1 MKRYA
6 ALIRK
11 LVDAIA
17 EADTYGTDVA
27 EILKQRCFNETSI
40 VRQTLMNAV
49 CDPRFKINA
58 DVVGKW
64 KEDARRALEQ
74 LADLLE
80 KKEFLTEEKAYYI
93 LEDFLSK
100 WFKSI
105 LNVSR
110 MAAMQQR
117 MMSPEEKLILDLSSS
132 LNKLGEACEEMDG
145 NEKSEDAD
153 MKKSGNGQNDL
164 VPSDGGEKEG
174 QAVGGGKGQAE
185 NGEKEQAEPEGEGQK
200 SEDDATERENDTNE
214 TNEEEK
220 ETGNGS
226 DGRVP
231 SNNEGKDEHAEDR
244 EKGQAVGGKQKPD
257 DATGTKEELNIKVLE
272 DGFMRKI
279 PPSLIELARRIGR
292 VGENGFHSHGKFQT
306 AGKSDIVGITVGDNL
321 NAVLPSELALLSDN
335 KTQDVF
341 YHNFVAKR
349 LQLFASASQSN
360 KNALRHQDGPVIVC
374 VDTSSS
380 MSGKPLLIAKTLAIT
395 VAIIAWRRKRDVLM
409 VKYSDCY
416 DYIELGHRR
425 SHLPELMKFLRI
437 VVSGGNNENEMFPW
451 LFNEIKPNM
460 SDYETADILCI
471 SDFGWTKLFS
481 ETENI
486 IKEQKEHGLRFYG
499 LNVESESSSIL
510 HYSKGKDMM
519 TPMDVCDSVW
529 TYEGG
534 KCIEVKKV

>member
-11 LVDAIA
+11 LVDATA

-80 KKEFLTEEKAYYI
+80 KTEFLTEEKAYYI

-100 WFKSI
+100 WFKAI
-105 LNVSR
+105 LNASR

-117 MMSPEEKLILDLSSS
+117 MISPEEQLMLDLSSS
-132 LNKLGEACEEMDG
+132 LNKLGEACEEMG
-145 NEKSEDAD
+145 KESEDAE
-153 MKKSGNGQNDL
+153 KKTGNGQSGL
-164 VPSDGGEKEG
+164 VPSDGGEKEE
-174 QAVGGGKGQAE
+174 QAIGGGKGQAE
-185 NGEKEQAEPEGEGQK
+185 NTEIGQAEGEGQN
-200 SEDDATERENDTNE
+200 SDDVSGREDGTNE

-220 ETGNGS
+220 EAENGS
-226 DGRVP
+226 DSGVP
-231 SNNEGKDEHAEDR
+231 SNNEGKDERNKDQA
-244 EKGQAVGGKQKPD
+244 KGQAVGGKQKPD
-257 DATGTKEELNIKVLE
+257 DATERKEELNIKVLE
-272 DGFMRKI
+272 DGFLRKI

-292 VGENGFHSHGKFQT
+292 VGENGYHTHGKFQT

-321 NAVLPSELALLSDN
+321 NAVLPSELALLSDS

-341 YHNFVAKR
+341 YHNFTAKR

-360 KNALRHQDGPVIVC
+360 KNARKHQNGPVIMC

-380 MSGKPLLIAKTLAIT
+380 MSGKPMLIAKTLAVT

-437 VVSGGNNENEMFPW
+437 VVSGGNNENEMFSW
-451 LFNEIKPNM
+451 LFNEVKPNM

-471 SDFGWTKLFS
+471 SDFGWTTLS
-481 ETENI
+481 TETENI

-510 HYSKGKDMM
+510 LYSKGKDIM
-519 TPMDVCDSVW
+519 TPMDICDSVW

>member
-11 LVDAIA
+11 LVDATA

-80 KKEFLTEEKAYYI
+80 KTEFLTEEKAYYI

-100 WFKSI
+100 WFKAI

-117 MMSPEEKLILDLSSS
+117 MMSPEEKLMLDLNSS
-132 LNKLGEACEEMDG
+132 LNKLGEACEEMG
-145 NEKSEDAD
+145 KESEDAE
-153 MKKSGNGQNDL
+153 KIAGNGQKGL
-164 VPSDGGEKEG
+164 EPSDGGEKKE

-185 NGEKEQAEPEGEGQK
+185 NEEKEQAEAESEGQK
-200 SEDDATERENDTNE
+200 SDDASGREDGTIE

-220 ETGNGS
+220 EAENSS
-226 DGRVP
+226 DSGVP
-231 SNNEGKDEHAEDR
+231 FNNEGKDERNEDR
-244 EKGQAVGGKQKPD
+244 EKGQAMGGKQKPD
-257 DATGTKEELNIKVLE
+257 DANGRKEELNIKVLE
-272 DGFMRKI
+272 DGFLRKI
-279 PPSLIELARRIGR
+279 PPSLIELARKIGR
-292 VGENGFHSHGKFQT
+292 VGENGYHINGKFQT

-321 NAVLPSELALLSDN
+321 NAVLPSELALLSDS

-341 YHNFVAKR
+341 YHNYAAKR

-360 KNALRHQDGPVIVC
+360 KNAHKHQNGPVIVC

-380 MSGKPLLIAKTLAIT
+380 MSGKPMLIAKTLAIT

-425 SHLPELMKFLRI
+425 SHLPKLMKFLRI
-437 VVSGGNNENEMFPW
+437 VVSGGNNDNEMFSW
-451 LFNEIKPNM
+451 LFNEVKPNM

-471 SDFGWTKLFS
+471 SDFGWMTLSS
-481 ETENI
+481 ETEKI

-510 HYSKGKDMM
+510 NYSKGEDVR

-534 KCIEVKKV
+534 KCMEVKKA